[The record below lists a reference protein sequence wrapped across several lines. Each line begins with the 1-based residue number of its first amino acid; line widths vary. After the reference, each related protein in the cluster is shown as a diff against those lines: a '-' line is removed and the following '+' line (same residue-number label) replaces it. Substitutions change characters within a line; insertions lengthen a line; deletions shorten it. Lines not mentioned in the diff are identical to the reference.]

1 MSEGVLN
8 EFVEIELAKPD
19 DFLKVKE
26 TLSRIGISSN
36 KSKTLYQS
44 CHIFH
49 KRGRYYI
56 VHFKELFKLDGKET
70 DISDE
75 DLGRRNTI
83 CRLLGEWGLVTLVDP
98 SSIQEPQ
105 AEVRSIKILPYSQ
118 KKEWQV
124 VAKYS
129 LGNS

>member
-75 DLGRRNTI
+75 DTGRRNTI
-83 CRLLGEWGLVTLVDP
+83 CRLLAEWGLVKLVNPAQID
-98 SSIQEPQ
+98 QPQ
-105 AEVRSIKILPYSQ
+105 AEVRAIKILPFSQ
-118 KKEWQV
+118 KNEWRV